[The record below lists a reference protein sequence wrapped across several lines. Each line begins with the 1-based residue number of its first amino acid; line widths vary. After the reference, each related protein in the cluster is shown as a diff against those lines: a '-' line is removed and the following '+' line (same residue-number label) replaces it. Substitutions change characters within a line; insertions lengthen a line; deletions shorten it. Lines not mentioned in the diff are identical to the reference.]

1 MPRRPRV
8 ATGGYAYH
16 VLNRAVGRWRIF
28 HKQEDYEA
36 FERILAQVH
45 VRLPARL
52 LSYCLMPNHWHLV
65 LWPKADGELSE
76 FMRLL
81 TVTHTQR
88 WHAHYHSA
96 GTGPLYQGRF
106 KSFPIQQDY
115 HLLKTCRYVERNALA
130 AKMVDRA
137 EAWPWNSAHKRQGK
151 AICTWL
157 LSDALWPTAR
167 PGNWMELINTP
178 LPAKEHKQIEHSV
191 IRGCPLG
198 DEDWVRQT
206 AEQLS
211 LQSTLRPR
219 GGQAKANI

>member
-8 ATGGYAYH
+8 ATG
-16 VLNRAVGRWRIF
+16 
-28 HKQEDYEA
+28 
-36 FERILAQVH
+36 
-45 VRLPARL
+45 
-52 LSYCLMPNHWHLV
+52 M
-65 LWPKADGELSE
+65 
-76 FMRLL
+76 
-81 TVTHTQR
+81 
-88 WHAHYHSA
+88 
-96 GTGPLYQGRF
+96 TG
-106 KSFPIQQDY
+106 
-115 HLLKTCRYVERNALA
+115 
-130 AKMVDRA
+130 
-137 EAWPWNSAHKRQGK
+137 
-151 AICTWL
+151 
-157 LSDALWPTAR
+157 ALWPTAR